1 MMSRKK
7 PGLTKSGQPRCGK
20 CVQKAKAQAF
30 DYSAGVSFEEWGA
43 DADAPECQLCHRCD
57 MMFLRSLVTECAQ
70 CFDSLCS
77 ACADG
82 HADEHKPNDELA
94 HREPRLVRRC
104 PFCGSVSVLSFGPA
118 EWRCESCTH
127 EWNGSANTA
136 LTDDGNR
143 CARCNAS
150 LHETEKIH
158 GCIMCAA
165 NSQALSLA

>member
-1 MMSRKK
+1 MTHMKTKPKK
-7 PGLTKSGQPRCGK
+7 KGSPPL
-20 CVQKAKAQAF
+20 A
-30 DYSAGVSFEEWGA
+30 AGTCSVT
-43 DADAPECQLCHRCD
+43 APEAAKCD
-57 MMFLRSLVTECAQ
+57 ICDGSGTVRLLNIYGGPSNHYVTCPCMEPVHS
-70 CFDSLCS
+70 D
-77 ACADG
+77 
-82 HADEHKPNDELA
+82 
-94 HREPRLVRRC
+94 REPRLVRRC

-165 NSQALSLA
+165 NSQALSQEGEAGTNDETTDL